1 MTPGLRKTGKAEE
14 SFQPDWKRMSNPIS
28 RRTDYIYILI
38 LYFKLDNNIL
48 LYIYIVFYIRRPRLS
63 ECPGGAA
70 PGIPKVATWEVLC
83 IIGRA
88 RPKRE
93 AAFPHFTRFY

>member
-48 LYIYIVFYIRRPRLS
+48 LYIYSFLYP
-63 ECPGGAA
+63 PA
-70 PGIPKVATWEVLC
+70 PP
-83 IIGRA
+83 
-88 RPKRE
+88 
-93 AAFPHFTRFY
+93 